1 MPRSFHKNIPQKY
14 ISRFC
19 ILLIIWSFLWHK
31 MYSSMLLMIF
41 FFQIWWF
48 YLSGVSL
55 VESLPLVPVAREDFT
70 GTESWP
76 RFHTSAPQLPT
87 PLSPCLKMAPVYP
100 SSVTTQRKSFN
111 FIQEIFFF
119 DSSILI
125 YFQEYHVTYLVFFSL
140 VCSFLWGFFYG
151 YVLWDSSTIF
161 EFMGTYQII
170 THLYYFDGGFFLRVL

>member
-140 VCSFLWGFFYG
+140 VCSFLWGFFMDTCYEIVQPYLCSCLG
-151 YVLWDSSTIF
+151 YLSNNNTLILLWWWIF
-161 EFMGTYQII
+161 SQI
-170 THLYYFDGGFFLRVL
+170 